1 MKVRT
6 NILIEE
12 SVLRKAQELGINVS
26 KATENYLKIL
36 IETIEKTNMQIQQQ
50 NQTLPEKEGIGNV
63 VSDNKWSLGRAS
75 IPRPTAYKAV
85 ALPG

>member
-12 SVLRKAQELGINVS
+12 AVLRKAQELGINVS

-36 IETIEKTNMQIQQQ
+36 IEAIEKTNTQIAQK
-50 NQTLPEKEGIGNV
+50 NQKLPSKEEGIGNV
-63 VSDNKWSLGRAS
+63 VSDKDCWRARRELN
-75 IPRPTAYKAV
+75 PGPT
-85 ALPG
+85 G

>member
-50 NQTLPEKEGIGNV
+50 NQTLPEKGGSAETPSGF
-63 VSDNKWSLGRAS
+63 SQWTGRDLN
-75 IPRPTAYKAV
+75 PRPPECESGVHTS
-85 ALPG
+85 

>member
-12 SVLRKAQELGINVS
+12 SVLRKAQELGVNVS

-50 NQTLPEKEGIGNV
+50 NQTVQEKGGSAETPSGF
-63 VSDNKWSLGRAS
+63 SQWTGRDLN
-75 IPRPTAYKAV
+75 PRPPECESGVHTN
-85 ALPG
+85 